1 VYRVWALT
9 GWVGAS
15 QYIGLLGG
23 WVRGWQELLDAIV
36 DAREQGG
43 RIDDQ
48 LLTRLL
54 RDRLHS
60 KPCQNQGFVLDGY
73 PKTIDQAKELFSGT
87 TAYIY
92 CGTLQRPLQPT
103 HRRPFNGPLS
113 GLPG

>member
-1 VYRVWALT
+1 M
-9 GWVGAS
+9 
-15 QYIGLLGG
+15 
-23 WVRGWQELLDAIV
+23 DAIV

-92 CGTLQRPLQPT
+92 CIGYSTRRGTLQRALQPT

>member
-1 VYRVWALT
+1 M
-9 GWVGAS
+9 
-15 QYIGLLGG
+15 
-23 WVRGWQELLDAIV
+23 DAIV

-92 CGTLQRPLQPT
+92 CIGYST
-103 HRRPFNGPLS
+103 RRGVAHCSERYNLRTDARLTALCPDY
-113 GLPG
+113 PGEPVPER